1 MDVELGNDG
10 FKIPFWWYRIWDDE
24 TFTTAFNQ
32 RWQELRQTV
41 FSFDHIMNTIDSA
54 VTVIGEAQDRN
65 FQRWPILNEYVW
77 PNAYVGGSY
86 ESELDYLK
94 NWITDRLDWM
104 DQQIIVSDEMTV
116 DYFQNW
122 NLIGVPFES
131 NSFPCQGYVEGSLY
145 SFENGS
151 YVNEIV
157 DNMSIGSGYWLRF
170 NEAESCTFSG
180 VLINETT
187 ITLNVGWNL
196 ISGIST
202 PIDISGIQDPD
213 GIIISGTV
221 YEFASGGYSNAEILE
236 PGTGYWV
243 RINNP
248 GNIILTSD

>member
-1 MDVELGNDG
+1 
-10 FKIPFWWYRIWDDE
+10 
-24 TFTTAFNQ
+24 
-32 RWQELRQTV
+32 
-41 FSFDHIMNTIDSA
+41 
-54 VTVIGEAQDRN
+54 
-65 FQRWPILNEYVW
+65 LNEYVW

-86 ESELDYLK
+86 ESELGYLK
-94 NWITDRLDWM
+94 NWIMDRLDWM
-104 DQQIIVSDEMTV
+104 DQQTIVSDEMTV

-187 ITLNVGWNL
+187 ITLNEGWNL

-202 PIDISGIQDPD
+202 LIDISGIQDPN
-213 GIIISGTV
+213 GIIISGTI
-221 YEFASGGYSNAEILE
+221 YGFASGGYSNAEILE
-236 PGTGYWV
+236 PGTGYWL
-243 RINNP
+243 RANNP

>member
-1 MDVELGNDG
+1 
-10 FKIPFWWYRIWDDE
+10 
-24 TFTTAFNQ
+24 
-32 RWQELRQTV
+32 
-41 FSFDHIMNTIDSA
+41 
-54 VTVIGEAQDRN
+54 
-65 FQRWPILNEYVW
+65 
-77 PNAYVGGSY
+77 
-86 ESELDYLK
+86 
-94 NWITDRLDWM
+94 M
-104 DQQIIVSDEMTV
+104 DQQTIVSDDMTV
-116 DYFQNW
+116 DYFQDW

-187 ITLNVGWNL
+187 ITLNEGWNL

-202 PIDISGIQDPD
+202 TINVSAIEDPD
-213 GIIISGTV
+213 GIIISGTI
-221 YEFASGGYSNAEILE
+221 YGFASGGYSNAEILE

>member
-1 MDVELGNDG
+1 
-10 FKIPFWWYRIWDDE
+10 
-24 TFTTAFNQ
+24 
-32 RWQELRQTV
+32 
-41 FSFDHIMNTIDSA
+41 
-54 VTVIGEAQDRN
+54 
-65 FQRWPILNEYVW
+65 
-77 PNAYVGGSY
+77 
-86 ESELDYLK
+86 
-94 NWITDRLDWM
+94 
-104 DQQIIVSDEMTV
+104 
-116 DYFQNW
+116 
-122 NLIGVPFES
+122 
-131 NSFPCQGYVEGSLY
+131 
-145 SFENGS
+145 
-151 YVNEIV
+151 
-157 DNMSIGSGYWLRF
+157 MSIGSGYWLRF